1 MIEIIYDETEHG
13 KEAPEIPIR
22 LPKNLRQIG
31 DDIGD
36 TKIYIEDYVITFI
49 RKFWDKGD
57 EVTAGVLLGE
67 VKRSGKETYI
77 FVPGAISIDPEN
89 IKLENG
95 RLLFT
100 DETWGS
106 IYSTIKEFFNKYMI
120 VGWFVNR
127 NENCHEVGQELL
139 KTHIDNFP
147 GADKILFL
155 SDVSENEEKI
165 YRYENGAMVDFLA
178 YYVYYERNEDMQ
190 EYMVS
195 GKNNEIS
202 SPIEIEVKDAVP
214 TSYRNILKE
223 KKEESSQKRI
233 VGALYGACTF
243 LAFVILMIGVAMMNN
258 YDKIESL
265 EKLVS
270 DLYKTA
276 MGQVRQD
283 NTNINDKQN
292 LPVID
297 KVAGN
302 VEPTSSFTQKAEPE
316 STPAG
321 TEILD
326 GSKDVMQGEVIDN
339 KKPEPEST
347 QEEPESTQ
355 AEPESTKAEPESTP
369 AESESTKESTGNEEK
384 VTDVVAKEGI
394 KYHIVVEG
402 DTLTAISR
410 KFYNTDTMVDEIMKL
425 NEIDNK
431 DMIYPGQ
438 VINLP

>member
-57 EVTAGVLLGE
+57 EATAGVLLGE

-77 FVPGAISIDPEN
+77 FVPGAISIDQEN
-89 IKLENG
+89 IKLEDG

-127 NENCHEVGQELL
+127 SETCHDVGQELL

-147 GADKILFL
+147 GVDKILLL

-165 YRYENGAMVDFLA
+165 YRYENGAMVDFSA

-276 MGQVRQD
+276 MGQVWQD
-283 NTNINDKQN
+283 STDINDEQN

-297 KVAGN
+297 NVAGN
-302 VEPTSSFTQKAEPE
+302 VEPTSSFTQKTEPE
-316 STPAG
+316 STSAG
-321 TEILD
+321 AEVFGETE
-326 GSKDVMQGEVIDN
+326 DVMQGETIDN

-347 QEEPESTQ
+347 QEEPEST
-355 AEPESTKAEPESTP
+355 PT
-369 AESESTKESTGNEEK
+369 ESESTKESIGNEEK

-431 DMIYPGQ
+431 DIIYPGQ

>member
-31 DDIGD
+31 EDIGD

-49 RKFWDKGD
+49 RKFWNKDD
-57 EVTAGVLLGE
+57 EATAGVLLGE

-77 FVPGAISIDPEN
+77 FVPGAISIAPKD
-89 IKLENG
+89 IKIENG
-95 RLLFT
+95 SLQFT

-106 IYSTIKEFFNKYMI
+106 IYSTIKEFFNRYMI

-127 NENCHEVGQELL
+127 SENCHEVGQELL
-139 KTHIDNFP
+139 KAHIDNFP

-165 YRYENGAMVDFLA
+165 YRYENGALVDFPA

-195 GKNNEIS
+195 GKSDEAS
-202 SPIEIEVKDAVP
+202 SPTEPEVKDAVCA
-214 TSYRNILKE
+214 SYRNILKE

-233 VGALYGACTF
+233 VGVLYGACTF

-265 EKLVS
+265 EKLVL
-270 DLYKTA
+270 DLYTTA
-276 MGQVRQD
+276 MGQVGQEDAGVNDRQD
-283 NTNINDKQN
+283 LT
-292 LPVID
+292 VID
-297 KVAGN
+297 KVDGN
-302 VEPTSSFTQKAEPE
+302 VEPTSAFVQKTEEDSTSAAEAELPEKSTQPE
-316 STPAG
+316 
-321 TEILD
+321 
-326 GSKDVMQGEVIDN
+326 Q
-339 KKPEPEST
+339 EST
-347 QEEPESTQ
+347 QT
-355 AEPESTKAEPESTP
+355 
-369 AESESTKESTGNEEK
+369 ESESMEENADNEEK
-384 VTDVVAKEGI
+384 VTDVASKEGI
-394 KYHIVVEG
+394 KYHIVEEG